1 MPVATADSS
10 RYLTG
15 VANAAIML
23 LQTGGGDRM
32 QVKRITIRVP
42 PELHQ
47 QLSRLAA
54 SQSVSLNTLAVEALE
69 AYAETLVAGRGRF
82 PLRELS
88 ALLAPAA
95 EAADLT
101 EEELLHYA
109 RLVRRRI
116 WRERYERAVQS
127 HSDRQEPA

>member
-1 MPVATADSS
+1 
-10 RYLTG
+10 
-15 VANAAIML
+15 
-23 LQTGGGDRM
+23 M
-32 QVKRITIRVP
+32 QIKRITIRVS

-47 QLSRLAA
+47 RLSRLAA
-54 SQSVSLNTLAVEALE
+54 GRSVSLNTLAVEALE
-69 AYAETLVAGRGRF
+69 AYTETLAAGQDRF

-116 WRERYERAVQS
+116 WQERYEKTVRTL
-127 HSDRQEPA
+127 SDQQETR

>member
-1 MPVATADSS
+1 
-10 RYLTG
+10 
-15 VANAAIML
+15 
-23 LQTGGGDRM
+23 M

-69 AYAETLVAGRGRF
+69 AYAATLAAGRERF

-116 WRERYERAVQS
+116 WQDRYERAIPS
-127 HSDRQEPA
+127 YSGHQEPG

>member
-1 MPVATADSS
+1 
-10 RYLTG
+10 
-15 VANAAIML
+15 
-23 LQTGGGDRM
+23 M

-54 SQSVSLNTLAVEALE
+54 SRSVSLNTLAVEALE
-69 AYAETLVAGRGRF
+69 AYAEALTAGRERF

-116 WRERYERAVQS
+116 WQERYERAIQS
-127 HSDRQEPA
+127 HSDQQEPA